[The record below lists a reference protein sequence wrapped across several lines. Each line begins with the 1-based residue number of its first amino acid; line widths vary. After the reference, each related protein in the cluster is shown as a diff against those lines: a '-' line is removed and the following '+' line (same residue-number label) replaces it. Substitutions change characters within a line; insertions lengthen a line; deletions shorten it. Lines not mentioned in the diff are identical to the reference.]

1 MAEYLI
7 PVMSVGYILLSL
19 GVLVHNASA
28 VPTALQSIFVG
39 AFSPKA
45 FTGGAVGTAFL
56 TLRIGVSRGVFTN
69 EAGMGTASI
78 AHAGANT
85 RHPAEQGLYGIFE
98 VFADTLVICTMT
110 ALVILTS
117 GISVPYG
124 ADAGAELTVAA
135 FVSVYGGW
143 VTIFWP
149 CPWRSSPLLP
159 SWVGG
164 CTESAVR
171 NTFWGTGAFA
181 PLPSFTPQ
189 RQSSAP

>member
-1 MAEYLI
+1 
-7 PVMSVGYILLSL
+7 MSVGYILLSL

-85 RHPAEQGLYGIFE
+85 RHPRR
-98 VFADTLVICTMT
+98 
-110 ALVILTS
+110 
-117 GISVPYG
+117 
-124 ADAGAELTVAA
+124 AGAIRHL
-135 FVSVYGGW
+135 
-143 VTIFWP
+143 
-149 CPWRSSPLLP
+149 
-159 SWVGG
+159 
-164 CTESAVR
+164 
-171 NTFWGTGAFA
+171 
-181 PLPSFTPQ
+181 
-189 RQSSAP
+189 